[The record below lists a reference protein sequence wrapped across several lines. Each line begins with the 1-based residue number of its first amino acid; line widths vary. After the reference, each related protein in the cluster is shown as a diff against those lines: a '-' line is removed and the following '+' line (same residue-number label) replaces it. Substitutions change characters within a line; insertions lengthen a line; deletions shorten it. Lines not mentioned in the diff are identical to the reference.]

1 MRIEKCSFCGA
12 PVYPGH
18 GMMYVRN
25 DAKTFRFCSSK
36 CHKSFK
42 KKMNPLKTKWTKA
55 FRRSAGKEMANDR
68 TLMFEKRRNVPVKY
82 NRDLMAKTLRAM
94 KRVEEI
100 KVRREKAHYA
110 KRMEVKVECESKA
123 DLKLLQQ
130 QFDWVPE
137 GQKEVVQNNL
147 KAGEAWLKKRRVEKQ
162 KLRETNRRA
171 SVMAE

>member
-25 DAKTFRFCSSK
+25 DAKIFRFCASK
-36 CHKSFK
+36 CHKAFK
-42 KKMNPLKTKWTKA
+42 RKMNPLKTKWTKA
-55 FRRSAGKEMANDR
+55 FRRSAGKEMANDK
-68 TLMFEKRRNVPVKY
+68 TLLFERRRNVPVKY

-100 KVRREKAHYA
+100 KQRRVKAHYA
-110 KRMEVKVECESKA
+110 KRMEVRVECESKD
-123 DLKLLQQ
+123 DLRLLQQ

-137 GQKEVVQNNL
+137 AQKEVVYNNIR
-147 KAGEAWLKKRRVEKQ
+147 AGNAFMAKRFSDKRRQRQINGSIKQ
-162 KLRETNRRA
+162 
-171 SVMAE
+171 